1 MPINARD
8 LPDAIQWTEGMLLAP
23 QHFQQLELRNERL
36 LRHHS
41 SLISQFHWGISR
53 IEYDPAHL
61 MSGTFRVIDL
71 EGIMPDGLLAVLAS
85 DGIRDLQIDLSI
97 YKEDAKRQPL
107 TIHLAVL
114 AHRPGNILV
123 NDELARY
130 DSVVGGMVIDEN
142 TGDGE
147 IQIPRLRPRWQ
158 LLVAEAPPSRYVT
171 FPIAKVSF
179 DNEQF
184 LLTDYIPPMLSV
196 ARATDLGRLVFS
208 VARELREKATSLS
221 DRIRT
226 RQYDLGPTVVLD
238 YQSKIQSLVEG
249 LPYLEALFYTG
260 GAHPFDLY
268 LALCAVAGHVA
279 TLGEA
284 RVPPVFLPYDHNN
297 LRPTFENVVEF
308 IIRMVQEG
316 IRDEWMVIPFLIGD
330 DLFYRQIQDAW
341 LARPLMVGVR
351 GADGVSEREI
361 IGWMSEALI
370 GSESIV
376 QSMRER
382 RILGARRM
390 HREDTDGYTIAKGQ
404 LLFEIQPDRNYILPG
419 EVLQIVNLNGRKNI
433 VTEIQ
438 LFVRQESVL

>member
-1 MPINARD
+1 
-8 LPDAIQWTEGMLLAP
+8 MLLAP

-41 SLISQFHWGISR
+41 SLISPFHWGISR
-53 IEYDPAHL
+53 LEFDPAHL
-61 MSGTFRVIDL
+61 MSGVFRVIDL
-71 EGIMPDGLLAVLAS
+71 EGIMPDGLPATLSPEGL
-85 DGIRDLQIDLSI
+85 RDLQIDLNI
-97 YKEDAKRQPL
+97 YKEDAKRQAL

-123 NDELARY
+123 NDELARF

-184 LLTDYIPPMLSV
+184 ILTDYIPPMLSV
-196 ARATDLGRLVFS
+196 ARGTDLGQLVFS

-226 RQYDLGPTVVLD
+226 RLYDLGATVVLD

-249 LPYLEALFYTG
+249 LPYLEALLYTG
-260 GAHPFDLY
+260 SAHPFDLY
-268 LALCAVAGHVA
+268 LALCTVAGHVA
-279 TLGEA
+279 TLGEG

-297 LRPTFENVVEF
+297 LRPAFEKVVDF

-316 IRDEWMVIPFLIGD
+316 IRDEWMVIPFLVGD
-330 DLFYRQIQDAW
+330 DLFYRQIEETW
-341 LARPLMVGVR
+341 LARPLVIGVR

-361 IGWMSEALI
+361 RGWMVEALI
-370 GSESIV
+370 GSESVV

-382 RILGARRM
+382 RILGARRL
-390 HREDTDGYTIAKGQ
+390 HKEDAEGYTVAKGQ
-404 LLFEIQPDRNYILPG
+404 ILFEIQSDRNYIMPG
-419 EVLQIVNLNGRKNI
+419 EPLQIVNLNGRKNI

-438 LFVRQESVL
+438 LFVRQESGL